1 MPIPGIAFCPPR
13 ILDLWYTIVAMEKR
27 NHHADPEEENYRRRE
42 KRWFAALDEYRKPS
56 APCPTLDDIRAVLAR
71 VKESAKAQRELGEML
86 LLLEQYEG
94 RLVPQNLDNPSVMW
108 KGGLRKFLSADPVLA
123 KRYKTLMHYKN
134 LAKKGK
140 ER

>member
-27 NHHADPEEENYRRRE
+27 NHHGDPEEENYRRRE
-42 KRWFAALDEYRKPS
+42 KRWFAALDEYRKPDR
-56 APCPTLDDIRAVLAR
+56 PCPTLSDIRTALAH

-86 LLLEQYEG
+86 LLLERYEG

-134 LAKKGK
+134 LAKKG
-140 ER
+140 

>member
-1 MPIPGIAFCPPR
+1 MIN
-13 ILDLWYTIVAMEKR
+13 R

-42 KRWFAALDEYRKPS
+42 KRWFAALDKYKKPS
-56 APCPTLDDIRAVLAR
+56 APCPTLDDIRAALTR
-71 VKESAKAQRELGEML
+71 VKEGAKAQRELGEML

-94 RLVPQNLDNPSVMW
+94 RLVPQNPDNPSSMW

-134 LAKKGK
+134 LAKKGN